1 MLGCVMSYLRTFFRL
16 LTRLSGLPGRF
27 IRFFRSDPR
36 SRQRPPELAEL
47 EAQFYQD
54 AGQNPERVRN
64 RQFSTSFRSGRG

>member
-1 MLGCVMSYLRTFFRL
+1 MDYLRTFFRF
-16 LTRLSGLPGRF
+16 LTRLSRLPGRF

-36 SRQRPPELAEL
+36 STRRPPELAEL

-54 AGQNPERVRN
+54 AGQDPERVRS

>member
-1 MLGCVMSYLRTFFRL
+1 MDYLRTFFRL
-16 LTRLSGLPGRF
+16 LTRLSRLPGRF

-54 AGQNPERVRN
+54 AGQDPERVR
-64 RQFSTSFRSGRG
+64 SDRSHPSLERIDVHGAA

>member
-1 MLGCVMSYLRTFFRL
+1 MDYLRTFFRF
-16 LTRLSGLPGRF
+16 LTRPGRLTGRF

-36 SRQRPPELAEL
+36 SRQRSPELAEL

-54 AGQNPERVRN
+54 AGQDPERVRN